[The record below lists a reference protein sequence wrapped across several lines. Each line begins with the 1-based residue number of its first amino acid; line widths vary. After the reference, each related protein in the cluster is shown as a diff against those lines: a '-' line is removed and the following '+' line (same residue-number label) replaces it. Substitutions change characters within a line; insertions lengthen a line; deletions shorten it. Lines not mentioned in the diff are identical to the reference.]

1 MFYSLIDFEVKIAEW
16 VLIILL
22 KTQAI
27 GNNHTDYKLF
37 KPLQLISGNAKA
49 IPSCIKIGLIF
60 MQIQIL
66 VVQILIV

>member
-1 MFYSLIDFEVKIAEW
+1 MFYSLIDLEVKIAEW

-37 KPLQLISGNAKA
+37 KPLQLISGNAK
-49 IPSCIKIGLIF
+49 
-60 MQIQIL
+60 L
-66 VVQILIV
+66 VHLA